1 MLTLRPSSPMARWLV
16 CAGKVTSDST
26 PPSDGAT
33 KGRCRCCKAVK
44 SNTMMA
50 GPVRLFAMHGSETP
64 GKGSSVSMAG
74 AGLSIGTM
82 DATKSERMT

>member
-1 MLTLRPSSPMARWLV
+1 
-16 CAGKVTSDST
+16 
-26 PPSDGAT
+26 
-33 KGRCRCCKAVK
+33 
-44 SNTMMA
+44 MMA

-82 DATKSERMT
+82 DATKSDEDDLISRNIALSGC

>member
-1 MLTLRPSSPMARWLV
+1 
-16 CAGKVTSDST
+16 
-26 PPSDGAT
+26 
-33 KGRCRCCKAVK
+33 
-44 SNTMMA
+44 MMA
-50 GPVRLFAMHGSETP
+50 GPVRLFAMHGSDTP